1 MMDELITVE
10 SLEEIAARQP
20 MLTCTRATREW
31 LSILFIVKGNGKCVH
46 QGELL
51 ILEGKTVYT
60 GFGNCFQQFDIG
72 KETIG
77 YLLGVNPKKL
87 ATSFESINVVYEE
100 LFTINRPCIHLDAE
114 SAEEV
119 NWIVTR
125 ILRGVRSR
133 ERYNIEIV
141 HKYVS
146 LLLLYLKAQLRDKLV
161 LVSMNRKGMLLKGFF
176 SLLEDAFMTAK
187 TVDYYADKLC
197 VTAKHLT
204 NVIKTES
211 GYPTSYHINQR
222 IVLEAKRMATAS
234 GACLKQIAYELGYED
249 VSAFSKLFK
258 RVAGETFS
266 NYRCN
271 LKFGY
276 AKLEKVSRSE
286 GNRDII

>member
-1 MMDELITVE
+1 MEEIIRVE
-10 SLEEIAARQP
+10 SLEEIAACP
-20 MLTCTRATREW
+20 SMPTCTRPTKEW
-31 LSILFIVKGNGKCVH
+31 LSILFIVKGNGKCIY
-46 QGELL
+46 QGEPV
-51 ILEGKTVYT
+51 ILEDRTVYT
-60 GFGNCFQQFDIG
+60 GLANGFQQFDIG
-72 KETIG
+72 DGAIG
-77 YLLGVNPKKL
+77 YLLGVNLKKL
-87 ATSFESINVVYEE
+87 ATSFESVTVAYEE
-100 LFTINRPCIHLDAE
+100 LFTNSRSCIRLDAE
-114 SAEEV
+114 SAEEM
-119 NWIVTR
+119 NWVVTR
-125 ILRGVRSR
+125 ILRGGRSR
-133 ERYNIEIV
+133 GKYSIEIV

-146 LLLLYLKAQLRDKLV
+146 LLLLCLKAQLSDELV

-176 SLLEDAFMTAK
+176 SLLEDAFMRAK

-222 IVLEAKRMATAS
+222 IVLEAKRMAIAS

-276 AKLEKVSRSE
+276 AKLEKVSHNE
-286 GNRDII
+286 RDRGII